1 MNLIEIFKAGKR
13 KDANGVEVN
22 LTPDDL
28 QKAVIAYDV
37 NIFEAPVV
45 IGHPEHSHPAYAWV
59 KGLKLEGDIL
69 KAELHQIDPK
79 FAEIVEKGRY
89 KKVSASFYLPDSENN
104 PKKGALYLRHIGFL
118 GAMPPAVKGLKN
130 PIFAEN
136 EQGII
141 DFSDYSYELSELE
154 KIKAENERLKKQ
166 LKNKDK
172 KDILL
177 YAEDLIKQGK
187 LAPRAKSEMLE
198 LLNFAECY
206 DKGDIIEFSENESLL
221 QKIKDFLNAQP
232 PIIIFGEIATA
243 ERVVGKEQADFVN
256 YSENTPSEMIELD
269 QKIRAYA
276 KANKVSYVEAFDIIH
291 NRQGV

>member
-28 QKAVIAYDV
+28 QKAVMAYDV

-45 IGHPEHSHPAYAWV
+45 IGHPEHNHPAYAWV
-59 KGLKLEGDIL
+59 KGLKLEGDTL
-69 KAELHQIDPK
+69 KAELYQIDPA
-79 FAEIVEKGRY
+79 FSEIVEKGRY

-141 DFSDYSYELSELE
+141 DFSDYFYELSELE
-154 KIKAENERLKKQ
+154 KIKAENERLKSQ
-166 LKNKDK
+166 LANKSK
-172 KDILL
+172 GEIL
-177 YAEDLIKQGK
+177 AFADSLIKQGK
-187 LAPRAKSEMLE
+187 LAPVSKQQAID
-198 LLNFAECY
+198 LLHFAERY
-206 DKGDIIEFSENESLL
+206 DKGDVIEFSENGSLL
-221 QKIKDFLNAQP
+221 QKMQAFFSAQP
-232 PIIIFGEIATA
+232 PIIYFGEFATT
-243 ERVVGKEQADFVN
+243 ERAAKKEQVDFVK
-256 YSENTPSEMIELD
+256 YTENTPPEMIELD
-269 QKIRAYA
+269 QEIRAYA
-276 KANKVSYVEAFDIIH
+276 KANKLSYTEAFDIIH
-291 NRQGV
+291 NRQGA